1 MTARFDHLHSR
12 TISLRDRYLPEKP
25 NEIGDYSEEQQD
37 DARACILLVH
47 AEAESYLE
55 GLADELCTRVGELI
69 ANERYDSMT
78 SSFLYFYGA
87 RTNEMKD
94 AKSLEDVAKGAVA
107 LHGRV
112 LHGNNGIKSKDI
124 SKMFDPFFVG
134 GIDLDASLE
143 QVLDSF
149 GSLRGKCAHSS
160 FIGISEEI
168 NCYEIREQMNC
179 LLSHLRRFDS
189 RFNDYAL

>member
-1 MTARFDHLHSR
+1 MTVRFDRLHSR
-12 TISLRDRYLPEKP
+12 SISLRDRYLPEEP
-25 NEIGDYSEEQQD
+25 DEIGDYSEEQQD

-69 ANERYDSMT
+69 TNGHYDLLT

-87 RTNEMKD
+87 RTNEIKD
-94 AKSLEDVAKGAVA
+94 VKSLEDVAQGAVG
-107 LHGRV
+107 LHRKV

-124 SKMFDPFFVG
+124 SKMFNPFFVG

-149 GSLRGKCAHSS
+149 GALRGKCAHSS
-160 FIGISEEI
+160 FIGISEDI
-168 NCYEIREQMNC
+168 NCYEIREQVNC
-179 LLSHLRRFDS
+179 LLSHLRGFDS
-189 RFNDYAL
+189 GFKDYAL

>member
-1 MTARFDHLHSR
+1 MTVRFDRLYSR
-12 TISLRDRYLPEKP
+12 STSLRDRYLPEKP

-37 DARACILLVH
+37 DARACILLIH
-47 AEAESYLE
+47 AEVESYLE
-55 GLADELCTRVGELI
+55 ELAERLCAHVGELI
-69 ANERYDSMT
+69 AKEHYDSLT

-87 RTNEMKD
+87 RTNEIKD
-94 AKSLEDVAKGAVA
+94 VKSLEDVAKGAVA

-124 SKMFDPFFVG
+124 SKMFNPFFVG
-134 GIDLDASLE
+134 GIVLDASLE

-149 GSLRGKCAHSS
+149 GALRGKCAHSS
-160 FIGISEEI
+160 FIGISEDI
-168 NCYEIREQMNC
+168 NCYEIREQVNC
-179 LLSHLRRFDS
+179 LLELLRKFDS

>member
-1 MTARFDHLHSR
+1 MTVRFDRLHSR
-12 TISLRDRYLPEKP
+12 SISLRDRYLPEKP

-47 AEAESYLE
+47 AEVESYLE
-55 GLADELCTRVGELI
+55 ELAEELCAHVGELI
-69 ANERYDSMT
+69 AKEHYDSLT

-87 RTNEMKD
+87 RTNEIKD
-94 AKSLEDVAKGAVA
+94 VKSLEDVAKDAVA

-124 SKMFDPFFVG
+124 SKMFNPFFVG
-134 GIDLDASLE
+134 GIDLGASLE
-143 QVLDSF
+143 QALDSF
-149 GSLRGKCAHSS
+149 GALRGRCAHSS
-160 FIGISEEI
+160 FIGISEDI
-168 NCYEIREQMNC
+168 NCYEIREQVNC

>member
-1 MTARFDHLHSR
+1 MTDRFDRLHSR
-12 TISLRDRYLPEKP
+12 SISLRDRYLPDKP

-69 ANERYDSMT
+69 TNEHYDSLT

-87 RTNEMKD
+87 RTNEIKD
-94 AKSLEDVAKGAVA
+94 VKSLEDVAKGAVA
-107 LHGRV
+107 LHRRV

-124 SKMFDPFFVG
+124 SKMFNPFFVG

-149 GSLRGKCAHSS
+149 GALRGKCAHSS
-160 FIGISEEI
+160 FIGISEDI
-168 NCYEIREQMNC
+168 NCYEIREQVNC

>member
-1 MTARFDHLHSR
+1 MTVRFDRLYSR
-12 TISLRDRYLPEKP
+12 SISLRDRYLPEKP

-37 DARACILLVH
+37 DARACILLIH
-47 AEAESYLE
+47 AEVESYLE
-55 GLADELCTRVGELI
+55 ELAERLCAHVGELI
-69 ANERYDSMT
+69 AKEHYDSLT
-78 SSFLYFYGA
+78 SSFLFFYGA
-87 RTNEMKD
+87 RTNEIKD
-94 AKSLEDVAKGAVA
+94 VKSLEDVAKGAVA

-124 SKMFDPFFVG
+124 SKMFNPFFVG

-149 GSLRGKCAHSS
+149 GALRGKCAHSS
-160 FIGISEEI
+160 FIGISEDI
-168 NCYEIREQMNC
+168 NCYEIREQVNC
-179 LLSHLRRFDS
+179 LLELLRKFDS

>member
-1 MTARFDHLHSR
+1 MTVRFDRLHSR
-12 TISLRDRYLPEKP
+12 SISLRDRYLPEKP

-69 ANERYDSMT
+69 TNEHYDSLT

-87 RTNEMKD
+87 RTNEIKD
-94 AKSLEDVAKGAVA
+94 VKSLEDVAKGAVA
-107 LHGRV
+107 LHRRV

-124 SKMFDPFFVG
+124 SKMFNPFFVG

-149 GSLRGKCAHSS
+149 GALRGKCAHSS
-160 FIGISEEI
+160 FIGISEDI
-168 NCYEIREQMNC
+168 NCYEIREQVNC
-179 LLSHLRRFDS
+179 LLSHLRGFDS
-189 RFNDYAL
+189 RFKDCTL

>member
-1 MTARFDHLHSR
+1 MTVRFERLYSR
-12 TISLRDRYLPEKP
+12 SISLRDRYLPEKP

-47 AEAESYLE
+47 AEVESYLE
-55 GLADELCTRVGELI
+55 ELAERLCAHVGELI
-69 ANERYDSMT
+69 AKEHYDSLT

-87 RTNEMKD
+87 RTNEIKD

-107 LHGRV
+107 LHRRV

-124 SKMFDPFFVG
+124 SKMFNPFCVG

-149 GSLRGKCAHSS
+149 GALRGKCAHSS
-160 FIGISEEI
+160 FIGISEDI
-168 NCYEIREQMNC
+168 NCYEIREQVNC